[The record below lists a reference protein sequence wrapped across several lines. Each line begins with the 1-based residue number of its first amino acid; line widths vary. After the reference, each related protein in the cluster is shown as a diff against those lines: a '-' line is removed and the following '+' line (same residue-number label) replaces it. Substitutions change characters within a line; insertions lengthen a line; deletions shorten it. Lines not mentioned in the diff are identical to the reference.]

1 MRSAP
6 TRPPRGP
13 APVRLHMNEDLG
25 DAADLLTYSFPHA
38 MGKLVRSNDRHERID
53 GDVEIHAYRAG
64 NAAGAHPVH
73 ALHPRYRARRA
84 GDHPTSATAASV
96 STAETSRST
105 PRPVQA
111 ITPAMPNTIWE
122 TRERKGRERPQM
134 VFGIAGVIAWTGR
147 GVLRDVSAV

>member
-1 MRSAP
+1 
-6 TRPPRGP
+6 
-13 APVRLHMNEDLG
+13 MNEDLG

-84 GDHPTSATAASV
+84 GDPPDVGDRRVGHH
-96 STAETSRST
+96 R
-105 PRPVQA
+105 
-111 ITPAMPNTIWE
+111 
-122 TRERKGRERPQM
+122 
-134 VFGIAGVIAWTGR
+134 
-147 GVLRDVSAV
+147 RDVPEHAPTGPGDHSGDAEQHLGDARAQRSREAPGGVCQRDGD